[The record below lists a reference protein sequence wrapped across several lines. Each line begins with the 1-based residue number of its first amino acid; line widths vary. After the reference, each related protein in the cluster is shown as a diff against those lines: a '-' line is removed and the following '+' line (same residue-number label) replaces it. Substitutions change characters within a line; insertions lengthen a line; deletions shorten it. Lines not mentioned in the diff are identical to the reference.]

1 MNTINIQLTKLTTDN
16 YTNTMYLKKDER
28 SEVEKK
34 RRHDKE
40 HLDLNKELID
50 KKRKELEQLKIDLE
64 SLDAQFKGM
73 ADLQASIEEAKE
85 LKIKIE
91 LAKV

>member
-1 MNTINIQLTKLTTDN
+1 
-16 YTNTMYLKKDER
+16 MYLKKDER

-64 SLDAQFKGM
+64 SLDA
-73 ADLQASIEEAKE
+73 
-85 LKIKIE
+85 
-91 LAKV
+91 

>member
-50 KKRKELEQLKIDLE
+50 KKRKELEQRQRKQNC
-64 SLDAQFKGM
+64 SY
-73 ADLQASIEEAKE
+73 
-85 LKIKIE
+85 
-91 LAKV
+91 KVNKNNKVLC